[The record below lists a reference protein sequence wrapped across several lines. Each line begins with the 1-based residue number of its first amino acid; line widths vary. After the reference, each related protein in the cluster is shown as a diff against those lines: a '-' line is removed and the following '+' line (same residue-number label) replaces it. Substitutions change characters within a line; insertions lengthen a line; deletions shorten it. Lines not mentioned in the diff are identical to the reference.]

1 MAVQKKIMTVGV
13 GSLVF
18 GESDSGL
25 DCSAEVT
32 SVKLT
37 PSAKSGDTL
46 VFLNGDTGQS
56 TTEYTYKLTADV
68 VQNLS
73 IKGVVGYLHKNKG
86 QIVKV
91 TFIPNTGDGAK
102 FVGNVRLDPPEVG
115 GDVGKADL
123 TKIELDFVGEPVF
136 TPATKV
142 NGLVP

>member
-1 MAVQKKIMTVGV
+1 MPVQNKIMTVGV
-13 GSLVF
+13 GSLIF

-25 DCSAEVT
+25 DASAEVT
-32 SVKLT
+32 SIKLT

-56 TTEYTYKLTADV
+56 TTEYTYKLSADV

-73 IKGVVGYLHKNKG
+73 LKGIVGYMHKNKG

-91 TFIPNTGDGAK
+91 VFVPNTADGAK
-102 FVGNVRLDPPEVG
+102 FEGNVRLDPPEVG

-123 TKIELDFVGEPVF
+123 TKIELEFIGTPTF
-136 TPATKV
+136 TPAAKV
-142 NGLVP
+142 NGLAP